1 MDASCSRISKNG
13 YCWKYFSRSLLSL
26 SLLDSTTVI
35 CNAWATYGDFWNAS
49 LTNGI
54 RNASTTNGIWNALTT
69 YGIWN
74 ATSIDGIWNA
84 TSTNGIWN
92 ATITCGVWNA
102 TSAITCGIW
111 NASLTT
117 IWNASIT
124 PRIWLTYARRLSIIT
139 DGWNATTVWL
149 TTNGRIPIIATISL
163 IIISY
168 F

>member
-1 MDASCSRISKNG
+1 MDASCSRISENG

-35 CNAWATYGDFWNAS
+35 CNAWVTYGNFWNAS

-74 ATSIDGIWNA
+74 AASIDGIWNA

-92 ATITCGVWNA
+92 AT
-102 TSAITCGIW
+102 SAITYGIW
-111 NASLTT
+111 NAST
-117 IWNASIT
+117 T
-124 PRIWLTYARRLSIIT
+124 PRIWVTYARWLSIIT

-149 TTNGRIPIIATISL
+149 TTNGRIPLIATVSL
-163 IIISY
+163 IIIPY